1 MSKPKV
7 AIYTPMGSTDSKFG
21 ALEEAGCELS
31 WGDREWR
38 RAFGANE
45 ENVFAIT
52 EGRDVII
59 GAVMRGFTFSRDFL
73 QRLPET
79 RLIAKLTIGY
89 DDIDTDAA
97 SELGILVT
105 HSPTEANWGG
115 VAEGTMAMMLA
126 ILKKVRERDQFVRNG
141 GWRDDSL
148 EGTYLGARQDGYE
161 GITVGIVGLGRIG
174 SRLCD
179 LLAPWRVRLIACDPY
194 VDEAKFAHHNVKSVD
209 LETLLRESDVVTI
222 HANLT
227 SETDHLMTEA
237 RFELMKPTAVLI
249 NAARGPIVEEEAL
262 FFALEKNRIAGAALD
277 VFETEPLDLQ
287 SPLRGLGDKILV
299 SPHIIS
305 GNKGASLKPAVPW
318 TIENPFLALRG
329 ERPRHIVNP
338 EAIPLW
344 RKRFFCMLQ
353 HHTPCCF
360 RHHGR

>member
-7 AIYTPMGSTDSKFG
+7 AIYIPMGSANRKFSQ
-21 ALEEAGCELS
+21 LEEAGCELS
-31 WGDREWR
+31 WGDPEWR
-38 RAFGANE
+38 RAFGANAD
-45 ENVFAIT
+45 NVFAIT
-52 EGRDVII
+52 EGRAAII
-59 GAVMRGFTFSRDFL
+59 GAVMRGFDFTREFL
-73 QRLPET
+73 ERQTET

-89 DDIDTDAA
+89 DDIDIDAA
-97 SELGILVT
+97 TDLGILVT

-126 ILKKVRERDQFVRNG
+126 LLKKVRERDQHVRNG

-148 EGTYLGARQDGYE
+148 AGTYLGARQDGYE
-161 GITVGIVGLGRIG
+161 GITVGIIGLGRIG

-179 LLAPWRVRLIACDPY
+179 LLAPWRVKLIAYDPY
-194 VDEAKFAHHNVKSVD
+194 VDEAKFAHSNAKAVD

-227 SETDHLMTEA
+227 SETHYLMNEA
-237 RFELMKPTAVLI
+237 RFELMKPSAILI

-262 FFALEKNRIAGAALD
+262 FFALEKHKIAGAALD

-299 SPHIIS
+299 SPHMIS

-318 TIENPFLALRG
+318 TVDNTLAALRG
-329 ERPRHIVNP
+329 ELPRHIVNA

-344 RKRFFCMLQ
+344 RKRFGGKNLL
-353 HHTPCCF
+353 
-360 RHHGR
+360 

>member
-7 AIYTPMGSTDSKFG
+7 AIYTPMGSANRKFSQ
-21 ALEEAGCELS
+21 LEEAGCELS
-31 WGDREWR
+31 WGDPEWR
-38 RAFGANE
+38 RAFGANAD
-45 ENVFAIT
+45 NVFAIT
-52 EGRDVII
+52 EGRAAII
-59 GAVMRGFTFSRDFL
+59 GAVMRGFDFTREFL
-73 QRLPET
+73 ERQTET

-89 DDIDTDAA
+89 DDIDIDAA
-97 SELGILVT
+97 TDLGILVT

-126 ILKKVRERDQFVRNG
+126 LLKKVRERDQHVRNG

-148 EGTYLGARQDGYE
+148 AGTYLGARQDGYE
-161 GITVGIVGLGRIG
+161 GITVGIIGLGRIG

-179 LLAPWRVRLIACDPY
+179 LLAPWRVKLIAYDPY
-194 VDEAKFAHHNVKSVD
+194 VDEAKFAHINAKAVD

-227 SETDHLMTEA
+227 SETHYLMNEA
-237 RFELMKPTAVLI
+237 RFELMKPSAILI

-262 FFALEKNRIAGAALD
+262 FFALEKQKIAGAALD

-299 SPHIIS
+299 SPHMIS

-318 TIENPFLALRG
+318 TVDNTLAALRG
-329 ERPRHIVNP
+329 ELPRHIVNA

-344 RKRFFCMLQ
+344 RKRFGGKNLL
-353 HHTPCCF
+353 
-360 RHHGR
+360 

>member
-7 AIYTPMGSTDSKFG
+7 AIYTPMGSANRKFSQ
-21 ALEEAGCELS
+21 LEEAGCELS
-31 WGDREWR
+31 WGDPEWR
-38 RAFGANE
+38 RAFGANAD
-45 ENVFAIT
+45 NVFAIT
-52 EGRDVII
+52 EGRDAII
-59 GAVMRGFTFSRDFL
+59 GAVMRGFDFTREFL
-73 QRLPET
+73 ERQTET

-89 DDIDTDAA
+89 DDIDIDAA
-97 SELGILVT
+97 TDLGILVT

-126 ILKKVRERDQFVRNG
+126 LLKKVRERDQYVRNG

-148 EGTYLGARQDGYE
+148 AGTYLGARQDGYE
-161 GITVGIVGLGRIG
+161 GITVGIIGLGRIG

-179 LLAPWRVRLIACDPY
+179 LLAPWRVKLIAHDPY
-194 VDEAKFAHHNVKSVD
+194 VDEAKFAHSNAKAVD

-227 SETDHLMTEA
+227 SETHHLMNEA
-237 RFELMKPTAVLI
+237 RFELMKPSAILI

-262 FFALEKNRIAGAALD
+262 FFALEKQKIAGAALD

-299 SPHIIS
+299 SPHMIS

-318 TIENPFLALRG
+318 TIDNTLAALRG
-329 ERPRHIVNP
+329 ELPRHIVNA

-344 RKRFFCMLQ
+344 RKRFGGKNLI
-353 HHTPCCF
+353 
-360 RHHGR
+360 